1 MPIRTL
7 GLYAGLPGVQ
17 GVRQVGE
24 MCLLCCSLPE
34 LPTCFLPQAV
44 GRWASAGNAFS
55 QKRRRS
61 SLFVK
66 NKEEVLKRQPVPLPL
81 KNVENRP
88 VSSQATRIGRETGV
102 EG

>member
-1 MPIRTL
+1 MPGML
-7 GLYAGLPGVQ
+7 FPK
-17 GVRQVGE
+17 
-24 MCLLCCSLPE
+24 S
-34 LPTCFLPQAV
+34 
-44 GRWASAGNAFS
+44 
-55 QKRRRS
+55 RRKS

-88 VSSQATRIGRETGV
+88 VSSQATRMGRETGG